1 MEGVDNMNPIKK
13 NSKVISKIIIYL
25 ILLVA
30 SVSFLLPF
38 IWLVR
43 SSFMDIGQIF
53 ILPPEWIPRPFRWQ
67 NYPEALTAVPFGRY
81 ALNTITILI
90 FVEAGVIIT
99 STMSAFAFSRLRWK
113 GRDKIFSVLLT
124 SLMVPYVVTLIPTFL
139 LWKALGG
146 INTFLPLTVPAWF
159 GGGMFNVFL
168 LRQFFLTIPYEL
180 DEAAY
185 LDGATPL
192 QVLWKVII
200 PLSKPAILTVA
211 IFTFMS
217 VWNDLLGPIVYL
229 NDPDKY
235 TLAVGL
241 ATFVGMYTGQ
251 WNYLMAASTVMILP
265 PIILFFIGQKFFVQG
280 ITLTGLKG

>member
-1 MEGVDNMNPIKK
+1 M
-13 NSKVISKIIIYL
+13 KVIRSKMKTIKKIIIYL
-25 ILLVA
+25 ILISA
-30 SVSFLLPF
+30 SISFLLPF
-38 IWLVR
+38 AWLIR

-53 ILPPEWIPRPFRWQ
+53 TLPPEWIPRPFYWQ
-67 NYPEALTAVPFGRY
+67 NYPEALTSVPFGRY
-81 ALNTITILI
+81 TLNTLTILF
-90 FVEAGVIIT
+90 FVEAGVLIT
-99 STMSAFAFSRLRWK
+99 ATMSAFAFSRLRWK
-113 GRDKIFSVLLT
+113 GRDKIFSILLT

-139 LWKALGG
+139 LWKALKG
-146 INTFLPLTVPAWF
+146 IDTFLPLTVPAWF

-241 ATFVGMYTGQ
+241 STFVGMYTGQ

-265 PIILFFIGQKFFVQG
+265 PIILFFIGQRFFVQG

>member
-1 MEGVDNMNPIKK
+1 
-13 NSKVISKIIIYL
+13 
-25 ILLVA
+25 
-30 SVSFLLPF
+30 
-38 IWLVR
+38 
-43 SSFMDIGQIF
+43 
-53 ILPPEWIPRPFRWQ
+53 
-67 NYPEALTAVPFGRY
+67 
-81 ALNTITILI
+81 
-90 FVEAGVIIT
+90 
-99 STMSAFAFSRLRWK
+99 
-113 GRDKIFSVLLT
+113 
-124 SLMVPYVVTLIPTFL
+124 
-139 LWKALGG
+139 
-146 INTFLPLTVPAWF
+146 
-159 GGGMFNVFL
+159 
-168 LRQFFLTIPYEL
+168 LTIPYEL

-192 QVLWKVII
+192 QVLWKVIV

-211 IFTFMS
+211 IFTFMA

-241 ATFVGMYTGQ
+241 STFVGMYTGQ

>member
-241 ATFVGMYTGQ
+241 STFVGMYTGQ

>member
-1 MEGVDNMNPIKK
+1 VEGVDNMNPIKK

>member
-1 MEGVDNMNPIKK
+1 VEGVDNMNPIKK
-13 NSKVISKIIIYL
+13 NSKVISKVIIYL

>member
-1 MEGVDNMNPIKK
+1 MNPIKK

-241 ATFVGMYTGQ
+241 STFVGMYTGQ

-280 ITLTGLKG
+280 ITLTGLK

>member
-1 MEGVDNMNPIKK
+1 MTPIKTK
-13 NSKVISKIIIYL
+13 RKIISKIIIYL
-25 ILLVA
+25 ILLIA
-30 SVSFLLPF
+30 STSFILPF
-38 IWLVR
+38 LWLVR

-53 ILPPEWIPRPFRWQ
+53 ILPPEWIPRPFKWQ
-67 NYPEALTAVPFGRY
+67 NYPEALTAVPFGKY

-90 FVEAGVIIT
+90 FVETGVLFT
-99 STMSAFAFSRLRWK
+99 STVSAFAFSRLRWRW
-113 GRDKIFSVLLT
+113 RDKIFTILLT

-139 LWKALGG
+139 LWKALGA
-146 INTFLPLTVPAWF
+146 INTFIPLTVPAWF

-192 QVLWKVII
+192 QVLWKIII

-241 ATFVGMYTGQ
+241 STFVGMYTGQ

-265 PIILFFIGQKFFVQG
+265 PIILFFIGQKFFVRG

>member
-1 MEGVDNMNPIKK
+1 MNPIKK